1 MRFGPARPNGW
12 EPDRRR
18 RTGTRGRG
26 PERLGPRLRRS
37 DERRATLI
45 DKNEIRIGRLSRRR
59 VLGGLALGGASVAF
73 SGALGRGA
81 FAQDASPAASP
92 AGAGACPAPIDAAL
106 LEAVPRV
113 AEGTRITVAIV
124 PKLVHPFFEDTRIGA
139 EQKANELGV
148 DFQWSAP
155 QTGDPAIQV
164 RMIEDL
170 VSRQVNAI
178 VISPNDP
185 ASVEPV
191 IADAAGRGILV
202 MTFDSDSP
210 NSQRV
215 MYIGTD
221 NKTAGRVQ
229 GETLGA
235 LLGGTGRVGII
246 TGGLASLNLNERIEG
261 LRETLGPNVEIVET
275 VANEGDFQR
284 GLSVSEALL
293 RGHPD
298 LNGVACIDATGGPT
312 LAQVIQGPE
321 FQERIGQLQIVAFD
335 DLEETKRAI
344 EDGIIAATM
353 VQRPVQMG
361 VLSIQWA
368 NDILT
373 GAVEPTCSIV
383 DTGVTV
389 VNQEN
394 LDNYTK

>member
-1 MRFGPARPNGW
+1 VG
-12 EPDRRR
+12 
-18 RTGTRGRG
+18 
-26 PERLGPRLRRS
+26 
-37 DERRATLI
+37 DEQRVMGLWSG
-45 DKNEIRIGRLSRRR
+45 RIGRRR
-59 VLGGLALGGASVAF
+59 LLGGAAA
-73 SGALGRGA
+73 GAAA
-81 FAQDASPAASP
+81 FALYVRSGGVIRAQEGTPAGTPAA
-92 AGAGACPAPIDAAL
+92 CPEPVDAARL
-106 LEAVPRV
+106 EGVTRLEA
-113 AEGTRITVAIV
+113 GTRPVVAIV

-139 EQKANELGV
+139 EQKAQELGV

-185 ASVEPV
+185 SSVMPV
-191 IADAAGRGILV
+191 IADAMGRGILV

-210 NSQRV
+210 DSERV

-221 NKTAGRVQ
+221 NRTAGRVQ
-229 GETLGA
+229 GETLNE
-235 LLGGTGRVGII
+235 LIGGQGKVGIV
-246 TGGLASLNLNERIEG
+246 TGGLGALNLNERIEG
-261 LRETLGPNVEIVET
+261 LRSALAPEVEVVEPVATDDDAQKALG
-275 VANEGDFQR
+275 
-284 GLSVSEALL
+284 VSEALL
-293 RGHPD
+293 RANPD
-298 LNGVACIDATGGPT
+298 LAGIACVSATGAPAV
-312 LAQVIQGPE
+312 AQVLAGPE
-321 FQERIGQLQIVAFD
+321 FAERQIQVVAFD

-344 EDGIIAATM
+344 EDGVVAATM

-373 GAVEPTCSIV
+373 GAATPTCAIV

-389 VNQEN
+389 VNLEN